1 MNKNVFF
8 NIIYKAVS
16 VMMIVVISVSGLVGC
31 GSKKTSSV
39 TPGSSILPAPTKS
52 ITDAP
57 VNAKTNEITIEG
69 VLSSLDKDAKK
80 MRFVENSSGI
90 EYEVPYTGGTDIQ
103 TKYGT
108 KIAPSNMKPGEIY
121 EVTCDKKGTAL
132 TIYGAKDAWERT
144 GITGLDFD
152 ESTRKITIGSTNL
165 VYAQKSVILSDNK
178 KISISQIV
186 KQDTVILRGVDS
198 TVYSIVVDVG
208 HGYIKFTGV
217 SAFEGGYA
225 SIGKSQLVGV
235 TDNML
240 VTAATGTYDLELDA
254 GTMSGKKTVTVE
266 KNKET
271 TVDFSEYKLPVD
283 EQGAVNFKVTPSNAV
298 MTIDGEEVDYTEPVM
313 LKFGSHVLTLAAN
326 YYEAYTETFTVSSAY
341 STKVIDMTSKSA
353 STKSSSSS
361 TTAASTNGY
370 KVNVTAPAALYV
382 DSVYV
387 GIVPCSFEKKSGT
400 KTITLTQNGY
410 NTISYSISIA
420 NSSGDLNY
428 AFPDMTKKG

>member
-1 MNKNVFF
+1 
-8 NIIYKAVS
+8 
-16 VMMIVVISVSGLVGC
+16 
-31 GSKKTSSV
+31 
-39 TPGSSILPAPTKS
+39 
-52 ITDAP
+52 
-57 VNAKTNEITIEG
+57 
-69 VLSSLDKDAKK
+69 
-80 MRFVENSSGI
+80 
-90 EYEVPYTGGTDIQ
+90 
-103 TKYGT
+103 
-108 KIAPSNMKPGEIY
+108 
-121 EVTCDKKGTAL
+121 
-132 TIYGAKDAWERT
+132 
-144 GITGLDFD
+144 
-152 ESTRKITIGSTNL
+152 
-165 VYAQKSVILSDNK
+165 
-178 KISISQIV
+178 
-186 KQDTVILRGVDS
+186 
-198 TVYSIVVDVG
+198 
-208 HGYIKFTGV
+208 
-217 SAFEGGYA
+217 
-225 SIGKSQLVGV
+225 
-235 TDNML
+235 ML

-370 KVNVTAPAALYV
+370 KVNVTAPAGAALYV

-428 AFPDMTKKG
+428 AFPDMTKKE